1 MRKIIKRYSLPGT
14 PPGTL
19 AVDSLGSQ
27 TTTIRCVS
35 YGADV
40 YSEKVVTSVADEV
53 PEPKKA
59 ATLWLHVQGAPSS
72 TLLEQL
78 GRRFDL
84 HALALEDV
92 QNTGQRPKFDAYD
105 ERYFIVVA
113 LPVITGGRVHTTQVS
128 IFYGAD
134 FVVSIVNDDR
144 DPFEP
149 VRRRLRIANGPM
161 QNSNAGY
168 LLYALLDVVIDEGF
182 PTLEALG
189 ERLDG
194 LEDRVLAAPSQQ
206 LATDLHDIKRSLLI
220 LRRILWPQRDVIN
233 SLLRDETLP
242 IDAHTRI
249 YLRDCYDHSVQL
261 IELIEN
267 YRDVATSIMD
277 IYLSSINNR
286 LNEVMRLLTVI
297 TTIFIPLT
305 FIAGVYGMN
314 FGNGNGDGSPLA
326 MPELNWY
333 YGYPFV
339 LLLMAGIA
347 GMMVVYF
354 KRKGW
359 F

>member
-1 MRKIIKRYSLPGT
+1 MRKIIKRYS

-19 AVDSLGSQ
+19 PGTLAAQSLDGQ
-27 TTTIRCVS
+27 TTTLRCVS
-35 YGADV
+35 YGVDH

-53 PEPKKA
+53 PDPKSV
-59 ATLWLHVQGAPSS
+59 ATLWLHVQGTPSS
-72 TLLEQL
+72 TLLEEL

-84 HALALEDV
+84 HSLALEDV
-92 QNTGQRPKFDAYD
+92 QNTGQRPKFDAYG
-105 ERYFIVVA
+105 EHYFIVVA
-113 LPVITGGRVHTTQVS
+113 LPVITGDRVYTVQVS
-128 IFYGAD
+128 IFYGAN

-149 VRRRLRIANGPM
+149 VRRHLMAANSQIRTFNG
-161 QNSNAGY
+161 GY
-168 LLYALLDVVIDEGF
+168 LLYTLLDVIIDEGF
-182 PTLEALG
+182 PTLEDLG
-189 ERLDG
+189 ERIDE
-194 LEDRVLAAPSQQ
+194 LEARVLAGPSPD
-206 LATDLHDIKRSLLI
+206 LVTDLHDIKRSLLI

-242 IDAHTRI
+242 IDDRTRV

-314 FGNGNGDGSPLA
+314 FGNGNNDGSPLA